1 MINGAHDVPSLHG
14 WMAGLMDWWIGC
26 DVLWWIESLMRLRLG
41 LFFREEELLCF
52 FFSVVHSGKQL
63 IFGQL
68 LATPGCGLHPL
79 HWVEVMGTA
88 NGTPRHLEILDRWV
102 GGSNRLGSLRCEIVW
117 RLGPGKV
124 RRLWSRP
131 VVNVA
136 LKNVRRY
143 AEIQK
148 GGNLEGW
155 WIFDD
160 IHWINFYVEIHE
172 FPMWRGLFVTRIHCV
187 FFGEDQKTQKKH
199 VAFDS
204 ITKRVCL
211 NHLMDHQS
219 IIQLIS
225 FVS

>member
-1 MINGAHDVPSLHG
+1 MIGDQSWRSLIA
-14 WMAGLMDWWIGC
+14 WMAGWLDGWIDGLMDWMWRFVMNRIT
-26 DVLWWIESLMRLRLG
+26 DETNFSAKKSSSV
-41 LFFREEELLCF
+41 FFGK
-52 FFSVVHSGKQL
+52 HSGKQL

-143 AEIQK
+143 AEIQR
-148 GGNLEGW
+148 G
-155 WIFDD
+155 
-160 IHWINFYVEIHE
+160 EI
-172 FPMWRGLFVTRIHCV
+172 
-187 FFGEDQKTQKKH
+187 
-199 VAFDS
+199 
-204 ITKRVCL
+204 
-211 NHLMDHQS
+211 
-219 IIQLIS
+219 
-225 FVS
+225 

>member
-1 MINGAHDVPSLHG
+1 MVFWLHFGSSDRTIGRTSTKEISPYKKLMNDRWSMVLMTFPHCMDG
-14 WMAGLMDWWIGC
+14 WIDGLMDWWIGC
-26 DVLWWIESLMRLRLG
+26 DVLWWIESLMRLAPWAVFPGRG
-41 LFFREEELLCF
+41 APLCF
-52 FFSVVHSGKQL
+52 FFFGGPLRKAADLRSTACYPRMQFTSATLGGSYGHSQWYPTSLGDLGK
-63 IFGQL
+63 
-68 LATPGCGLHPL
+68 
-79 HWVEVMGTA
+79 
-88 NGTPRHLEILDRWV
+88 V

-160 IHWINFYVEIHE
+160 IHWIIEGLPPMPPTPE
-172 FPMWRGLFVTRIHCV
+172 FQLYIQCV
-187 FFGEDQKTQKKH
+187 GS
-199 VAFDS
+199 V
-204 ITKRVCL
+204 
-211 NHLMDHQS
+211 
-219 IIQLIS
+219 
-225 FVS
+225 

>member
-1 MINGAHDVPSLHG
+1 MNDRWSIMTFPHCMDG
-14 WMAGLMDWWIGC
+14 WMAGWLDGWIDGLMDWMWRFVMNRIT
-26 DVLWWIESLMRLRLG
+26 DETNFSAKKSSSV
-41 LFFREEELLCF
+41 FFGK
-52 FFSVVHSGKQL
+52 HSGKQL

-143 AEIQK
+143 AEIQR
-148 GGNLEGW
+148 G
-155 WIFDD
+155 
-160 IHWINFYVEIHE
+160 EI
-172 FPMWRGLFVTRIHCV
+172 
-187 FFGEDQKTQKKH
+187 
-199 VAFDS
+199 
-204 ITKRVCL
+204 
-211 NHLMDHQS
+211 
-219 IIQLIS
+219 
-225 FVS
+225 